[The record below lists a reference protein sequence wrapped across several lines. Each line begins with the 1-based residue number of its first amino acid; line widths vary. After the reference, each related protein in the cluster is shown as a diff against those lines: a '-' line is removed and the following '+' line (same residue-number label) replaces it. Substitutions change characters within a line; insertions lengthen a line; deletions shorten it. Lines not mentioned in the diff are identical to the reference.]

1 MQYIQILQQ
10 FYYCYLDGGN
20 ESTAKIRVDLP
31 EKMILT
37 DDVTMEPIAASTPK
51 KYMKKSYSI
60 SCCMNN
66 LSQDTANVK
75 TVINESSDQN
85 IISFQLSKHSL
96 NNELCNNNSNCLQFT
111 TCRCTST
118 QFMEIYDE
126 SFIISDQCQLF
137 NELEM
142 PENIV
147 PCTIRND
154 STNDN
159 LEKPAKSI
167 LNIYY
172 KFNKNFTNDM
182 NDTTR
187 DLYVRNITESLGD
200 DDNNNNNSVSYQDK
214 NCKCYP
220 PIINEDS
227 KRPEEYFTLDS
238 LPDTKL
244 ISPGIRNVPTNMET
258 KRIPSYKHKKCKCV
272 YKNKNYKYLSEAITK
287 SIAKYSDVNECYRIN
302 SQEVRKNNQN
312 LSNNVWKEKT
322 RDPDGFISLDT
333 IMNNDLPN
341 NTKFNQD
348 DTIVIAFSKPKFT
361 QVLSEIKEH
370 TRSLEKQIES
380 INNII
385 QNINVLSEEA
395 AAPLSSR
402 RTNLP
407 VFYENISRL
416 TNESQTEE
424 LVDIN
429 NNNSNEQIIE
439 NNWCKC
445 IKKRRAL
452 STSSLIKSS
461 VCQNPIDTFVD
472 EKLIKQDDDNVV
484 RFKREQQQRPPELEE
499 NLSYVEEMKEQQQLP
514 SKEIKKQKEPDQMNP
529 ERSAPYKN
537 DELERVPYLHKKQP
551 KSFIRKDKVKSK
563 TKDNCCDQPN
573 CNTATIPY
581 NSMTKKT
588 NVSNED
594 TIYNLY
600 LQTTFTQSS
609 NFQIVAATSIS
620 SIKLNLNSTGSN
632 DDLVKVKKS
641 KISVDGKTEDKINK
655 KVPFP
660 DSLEDN
666 STTKNDLNP
675 SISIQCITI
684 SNSSINCNVAERDSR
699 IKEIQNNYLRDN
711 VNQKKVIKSNK
722 MSNKFK
728 LRKS

>member
-1 MQYIQILQQ
+1 
-10 FYYCYLDGGN
+10 
-20 ESTAKIRVDLP
+20 
-31 EKMILT
+31 MIFLFIKQ
-37 DDVTMEPIAASTPK
+37 EPIAASTPK

-66 LSQDTANVK
+66 LPQDTANVK
-75 TVINESSDQN
+75 TVINESPDQK

-96 NNELCNNNSNCLQFT
+96 KELCNNNPNCLQCT

-142 PENIV
+142 PEYIV
-147 PCTIRND
+147 PCTVRND

-167 LNIYY
+167 LNIYD
-172 KFNKNFTNDM
+172 KFNKNITNDM
-182 NDTTR
+182 NDTIR
-187 DLYVRNITESLGD
+187 DLYVRNITESLRD
-200 DDNNNNNSVSYQDK
+200 SNNNGVSYQDK
-214 NCKCYP
+214 NWKCYP
-220 PIINEDS
+220 SIINENS
-227 KRPEEYFTLDS
+227 KRPEEYFKLDS

-244 ISPGIRNVPTNMET
+244 ISTPGMRKVPTNMET
-258 KRIPSYKHKKCKCV
+258 NRIPSYKHKKCKCV
-272 YKNKNYKYLSEAITK
+272 YKNKNYRYLSDTITK
-287 SIAKYSDVNECYRIN
+287 SIAKYSDINECYKIN
-302 SQEVRKNNQN
+302 SQEVHKSNQN
-312 LSNNVWKEKT
+312 LSDNVWKEKT

-341 NTKFNQD
+341 NTKFSQD

-370 TRSLEKQIES
+370 TRSLEAQIES

-385 QNINVLSEEA
+385 QNITVLSEE

-402 RTNLP
+402 RKNLP
-407 VFYENISRL
+407 VFYENICRL
-416 TNESQTEE
+416 TNGSQNEE
-424 LVDIN
+424 FVDIN
-429 NNNSNEQIIE
+429 NNNSNEQIIG

-452 STSSLIKSS
+452 STSSLIK
-461 VCQNPIDTFVD
+461 
-472 EKLIKQDDDNVV
+472 QDDDNFV
-484 RFKREQQQRPPELEE
+484 RFTREQQRPELEE
-499 NLSYVEEMKEQQQLP
+499 NLSRLEEMKEQELP
-514 SKEIKKQKEPDQMNP
+514 SKEIKKQEKPDQMNLK
-529 ERSAPYKN
+529 RSAPYKN

-563 TKDNCCDQPN
+563 TKDNYCDQPN

-581 NSMTKKT
+581 NSTTKKT
-588 NVSNED
+588 KVSNDD
-594 TIYNLY
+594 TIYDLY

-632 DDLVKVKKS
+632 DDLVKIKKS
-641 KISVDGKTEDKINK
+641 KLSVDGKTEDKINN

-660 DSLEDN
+660 DRLEDN

-684 SNSSINCNVAERDSR
+684 SNSSINCNVADSR
-699 IKEIQNNYLRDN
+699 TKEIQNNYIRDN

-722 MSNKFK
+722 KSNRFK